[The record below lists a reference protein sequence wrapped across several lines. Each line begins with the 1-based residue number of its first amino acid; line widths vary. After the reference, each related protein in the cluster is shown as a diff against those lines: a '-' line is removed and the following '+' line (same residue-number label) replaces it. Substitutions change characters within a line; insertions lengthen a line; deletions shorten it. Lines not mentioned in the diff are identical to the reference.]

1 MDQEKRRSSLRTP
14 LLHTNMH
21 WERVGILEDE

>member
-14 LLHTNMH
+14 LLHTNTAQ
-21 WERVGILEDE
+21 ERVGMLEDE